1 MPFPRKL
8 LVPNEELVLEMRPHW
23 IALVM
28 PAIVTVLVVVG
39 YAFAVSYAPDDGTG
53 RSVLV
58 WGATLIALFLLIL
71 FPVRR
76 IIAWATSWFVV
87 TSERVIHR
95 EGWISKRSMEIPLE
109 KINDV
114 RFHQGVFERM
124 IGAGDLII
132 SSASEF
138 GREVFGDIRNPEE
151 VQRTIYHEGE
161 LNQQRMFQG
170 RDERPPQQPGGQGG
184 QPDSPAPPTT
194 PPAAPS
200 TTGELERLAELRDRG
215 VLTESEFQN
224 QKKKILGQ

>member
-53 RSVLV
+53 RSAVV
-58 WGATLIALFLLIL
+58 WGATLVALFLLIL

-95 EGWISKRSMEIPLE
+95 EGWISK
-109 KINDV
+109 
-114 RFHQGVFERM
+114 
-124 IGAGDLII
+124 
-132 SSASEF
+132 
-138 GREVFGDIRNPEE
+138 
-151 VQRTIYHEGE
+151 
-161 LNQQRMFQG
+161 
-170 RDERPPQQPGGQGG
+170 
-184 QPDSPAPPTT
+184 
-194 PPAAPS
+194 
-200 TTGELERLAELRDRG
+200 
-215 VLTESEFQN
+215 
-224 QKKKILGQ
+224 